1 MMSRHGIAFHIT
13 DPLYRKAN
21 CQNTMPMMLLSEPMP
36 VTNYPMDQKQA
47 SVKFE
52 SKYNK
57 IFIQEIAFENVCK
70 KG

>member
-1 MMSRHGIAFHIT
+1 
-13 DPLYRKAN
+13 
-21 CQNTMPMMLLSEPMP
+21 MPMMLLSEPMP

-52 SKYNK
+52 SKYNNK